1 MIQTLRFFTNF
12 SNLQNFQKFQN
23 TDESPYFY
31 MNHDRTRDEMPP
43 PAHFSKL
50 TKHRGECVLLQD
62 DCFQISTFACM
73 KPWKL
78 LDSEFLVN
86 APWLKVAKEK
96 CELPNGKVIDDFYT
110 LWQPDWVLILAR
122 TKEGKWVMTEQY
134 RHGTGKIALEFPA
147 GIIDKGETPEE
158 AAIRELQ
165 EECGYG
171 VKRENAAT
179 RLQTTN
185 AKAESRGKASFDK
198 TEAQHLGLE
207 QSDNPKTRDERCETV
222 SSSSC
227 RGTADASS
235 KVLIKKMTGSFV
247 ASPLRMTSES
257 DADASAGSLQPCSAQ
272 AATLAKN
279 DNNGVM
285 YVGSFPVNPDRHRG
299 KFHVVFIDGV
309 ERLGK
314 THFDDTEEIETFL
327 HTDEEFQAKIAD
339 GTFDHPLQIAGY
351 YKWALTQK

>member
-1 MIQTLRFFTNF
+1 
-12 SNLQNFQKFQN
+12 
-23 TDESPYFY
+23 
-31 MNHDRTRDEMPP
+31 MPTS
-43 PAHFSKL
+43 AHSSKL

-171 VKRENAAT
+171 V
-179 RLQTTN
+179 RL
-185 AKAESRGKASFDK
+185 E
-198 TEAQHLGLE
+198 
-207 QSDNPKTRDERCETV
+207 TRDERCETV

-247 ASPLRMTSES
+247 ASPLRMTSKS
-257 DADASAGSLQPCSAQ
+257 DADALAGSLRPCSAQ
-272 AATLAKN
+272 AATIAKN

-285 YVGSFPVNPDRHRG
+285 YVGNFPVNPDRHRG

-327 HTDEEFQAKIAD
+327 YTDEEFQAKIAD

-351 YKWALTQK
+351 YKWALTQR

>member
-1 MIQTLRFFTNF
+1 
-12 SNLQNFQKFQN
+12 
-23 TDESPYFY
+23 
-31 MNHDRTRDEMPP
+31 MNHDRTRDEMPT

-50 TKHRGECVLLQD
+50 TNHRGDCALLQD
-62 DCFQISTFACM
+62 DYFQISTFACM

-122 TKEGKWVMTEQY
+122 TTEGKWVMTEQY

-165 EECGYG
+165 EECGYCLD
-171 VKRENAAT
+171 E
-179 RLQTTN
+179 RL
-185 AKAESRGKASFDK
+185 E
-198 TEAQHLGLE
+198 
-207 QSDNPKTRDERCETV
+207 TRDERCETG

-285 YVGSFPVNPDRHRG
+285 YVGNFPVNPDRHRG

-314 THFDDTEEIETFL
+314 THFDDTEDIETFL
-327 HTDEEFQAKIAD
+327 YTDEEFQAKIAD

-351 YKWALTQK
+351 YKWALTQR